1 MAWTKVQES
10 GHGEDE
16 NYVDLRV
23 NHENLGCLQA
33 CDNWRMRNTLFFFF
47 FASATGRMELSSNE
61 MVKAWGEADLEE
73 NKSSVLEI
81 SFRCLLDNKANR

>member
-1 MAWTKVQES
+1 MSWTKVQES
-10 GHGEDE
+10 GHGDDE
-16 NYVDLRV
+16 NYVDLGF

-33 CDNWRMRNTLFFFF
+33 CNNWRMRNTIFFFG
-47 FASATGRMELSSNE
+47 SAMGRMQLSSSD

-81 SFRCLLDNKANR
+81 SFRCLLDNKENR

>member
-1 MAWTKVQES
+1 MFASLQQL
-10 GHGEDE
+10 E
-16 NYVDLRV
+16 NEKH
-23 NHENLGCLQA
+23 N
-33 CDNWRMRNTLFFFF
+33 FFF
-47 FASATGRMELSSNE
+47 FASAMGRMELSSSD